1 MLCPTC
7 GGSGNLLAS
16 TRPLKFETCFTC
28 WGRSQLDI
36 AGITQDG
43 TPVTETCI
51 PSATTAFQEG
61 ILEWIKFDDV
71 NRTLAFRPKGLKTGQ
86 TFTAK
91 RENDNDKFAHLAVR
105 LGWFKSV
112 SEASRAGWNV
122 PAQGS
127 HTVGKRTIVAQ
138 D

>member
-1 MLCPTC
+1 MV
-7 GGSGNLLAS
+7 SS
-16 TRPLKFETCFTC
+16 RPIKFEPCFTC
-28 WGRSQLDI
+28 WGRSVLDI

-43 TPVTETCI
+43 TPHTQTCI
-51 PSATTAFQEG
+51 PSITTAFQEG
-61 ILEWIKFDDV
+61 IIDWLRFDDIKV
-71 NRTLAFRPKGLKTGQ
+71 IAPTKIRQRNTGESVVVKVE
-86 TFTAK
+86 ASH
-91 RENDNDKFAHLAVR
+91 EKFAHLAVR

-127 HTVGKRTIVAQ
+127 HTVGKRTIVAE